1 MKFHKPHRLKGF
13 DYSSACSYLLTIT
26 TKGRAPILSRVVYR
40 GMYEPS
46 TVELLPCGMVTEKY
60 LLRIPDVY
68 PNVTLD
74 NYVIMPDHV
83 HILLTIERND
93 AENKGTDKIIR
104 ATKAMI
110 TREIGRS
117 IWQTD
122 FYDVIAD
129 TEELFLRCDRY
140 IDENPAAWIERHG
153 EPTAPK

>member
-13 DYSSACSYLLTIT
+13 DYSSASSYLLTIT
-26 TKGRAPILSRVVYR
+26 TMGRAPILSKVVYN
-40 GMYEPS
+40 GLYEPA
-46 TVELLPCGMVTEKY
+46 TVELLPCGAVTEKY
-60 LLRIPDVY
+60 LLRIPDAY

-83 HILLTIERND
+83 HILLTIERNAPD
-93 AENKGTDKIIR
+93 NKGTDKIIR

-110 TREIGRS
+110 TREIGHS

-153 EPTAPK
+153 EPNAPK

>member
-1 MKFHKPHRLKGF
+1 MKFHKPHRLQGF
-13 DYSSACSYLLTIT
+13 DYSSASSY
-26 TKGRAPILSRVVYR
+26 
-40 GMYEPS
+40 
-46 TVELLPCGMVTEKY
+46 
-60 LLRIPDVY
+60 
-68 PNVTLD
+68 
-74 NYVIMPDHV
+74 
-83 HILLTIERND
+83 LLTIERNAPD
-93 AENKGTDKIIR
+93 NKGTDKIIR

-117 IWQTD
+117 IWQKD

>member
-1 MKFHKPHRLKGF
+1 MIFHKPHRLQGF
-13 DYSSACSYLLTIT
+13 DYSSASSYLLTIT
-26 TKGRAPILSRVVYR
+26 TKGRAPVLSEIVYR
-40 GMYEPS
+40 GLYEPA
-46 TVELLPCGMVTEKY
+46 TVKLLPCGTVTEKY
-60 LLRIPDVY
+60 LLHIPDVY

-83 HILLTIERND
+83 HILLTIERNAPD
-93 AENKGTDKIIR
+93 NKGTDKIIR

-117 IWQTD
+117 IWQKD